1 MVHLEAKIAS
11 ESDDGSGD
19 VDHESARAPLGCS
32 KMTTSTSDSSDASG
46 DGDAKVTASRLRDG
60 K

>member
-1 MVHLEAKIAS
+1 
-11 ESDDGSGD
+11 
-19 VDHESARAPLGCS
+19 
-32 KMTTSTSDSSDASG
+32 MTRSTSDNNDDDNNDDASDKNDASG

>member
-1 MVHLEAKIAS
+1 M
-11 ESDDGSGD
+11 
-19 VDHESARAPLGCS
+19 
-32 KMTTSTSDSSDASG
+32 MTTTMMRDNNDASG